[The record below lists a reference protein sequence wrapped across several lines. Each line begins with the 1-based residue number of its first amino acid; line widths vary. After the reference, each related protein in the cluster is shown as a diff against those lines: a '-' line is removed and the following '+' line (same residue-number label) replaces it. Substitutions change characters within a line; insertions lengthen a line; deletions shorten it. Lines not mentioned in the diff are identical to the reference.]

1 MSVIWGKSSLSS
13 SNGNCVEVARRPGGT
28 LGVRNSSNPE
38 RSVLRF
44 TPEEWR
50 AFLSGVRLGGFNSFG
65 RTASS
70 VGVGLAHDVASLRDD
85 PRALYRGRPSDAI
98 LRAAEPEATCPLS
111 VLCIGQKEH
120 GDTFCA
126 YRVPSDITSSLD
138 YSREVSRLFLI
149 GSRPSSAVACSWGTK
164 LPGPLKPGKNR
175 QMFNPRHVE
184 SGDA

>member
-1 MSVIWGKSSLSS
+1 MSVIWGKSSLSP
-13 SNGNCVEVARRPGGT
+13 SNGNCVEVARRPRGT

-85 PRALYRGRPSDAI
+85 PRAPYRGRPSDAI

-111 VLCIGQKEH
+111 VPCIGQKEH
-120 GDTFCA
+120 GDIFCA
-126 YRVPSDITSSLD
+126 YRVPFGHNV
-138 YSREVSRLFLI
+138 RSRLQSRSVKAILI
-149 GSRPSSAVACSWGTK
+149 GSRPSSAVACSSGTK
-164 LPGPLKPGKNR
+164 LPGLLKPGKNR